1 MIAPRPADEET
12 RLAVLRQYGVLDT
25 PPEQALDDL
34 TALAAYICET
44 PISLITLVD
53 DTRQWFKSR
62 FGFEPSET
70 SRDVSFCAH
79 LLQSASPVVVP
90 DTTRDPRFADNPFV
104 AGPPR
109 IRFYA
114 AAPLCSPE
122 GQVLGTI
129 CVVDVVTRQLDEAQ
143 IGALTALSRQVMT
156 QLELKRNARFLIDR
170 DEQLRLA
177 LDAAHM
183 GTFQGD
189 VVANHLV
196 WSRLHEELWGYAPGE
211 FPGTYRGFANRVHP
225 DDLPRVK
232 ADIARGR
239 IDRTP
244 FESEFRVV
252 WPDGSLHWAQARG
265 EFVFDAAGRAVRM
278 RGVVLD
284 VTARKAAE
292 ASMRENE
299 ERFKEAQRHAGIGSW
314 RYLPGG
320 TLIWSDQMYELFPL
334 PRDVAP
340 TFEAMVSVMHPDDLR
355 DGVHDRFE
363 KAVRSGAREYRAEYR
378 VVWPGHR
385 TRTLF
390 SQGTIRRGAGGELVE
405 VVGTVQDV
413 TERAQAEQRIRKL
426 NRVYAMLSAINET
439 IVREREP
446 STVLAAA
453 CRIAVET
460 GGFRMAYVGLV
471 EPDGRLELRAHAG
484 ADESTVAIV
493 RELIAGRPPAG
504 CAFATHALATGRHA
518 ICNDIAADPL
528 SLPWAAEAAKRGY
541 RSLAVMPLTGES
553 GMLGTFSIYAADTG
567 VFDAEEM
574 RLLDELATDISFA
587 LAVHAREAERQKVE
601 QRFREVVENIR
612 EVFWVTDGER
622 TRMLYVSPAYE
633 TIWGRTRDSLY
644 AAPRSW
650 LEAVPAE
657 DRERIAEIANT
668 RLPTG
673 EFNETFRIIQPEG
686 GVRWIRARAFPVRRD
701 DGRIERI
708 VGFATDITEQHQLED
723 QFRQSQKME
732 SMGRL
737 AGGIAH
743 DFNNLL
749 TVINGT
755 ADLATLSLDEGDP
768 LRADLVQIRL
778 AGDRAAS
785 LTRQLLALSR
795 QQMLKPTVLNLSA
808 VVIGLLEM
816 LKRLLGEDIELDVR
830 TAADLGSVKAD
841 PGQMEQVL
849 LNLAVNARDAM
860 PDGGTLTIETRPAFL
875 DDAYVAEHPANLAGP
890 HVLVAVSDTGTG
902 MDAAT
907 RERIFEPFFTTKEL
921 GKGTGLG
928 LSTVY
933 GIVQQS
939 GGTIWVYS
947 EPGMGTTFKIYLPC
961 VHDAVPAPPPSVA
974 AVTATGTE
982 TILLAED
989 EQALR
994 RLTRRILESAGYAVV
1009 EAANG
1014 EDALRELEAHPGRV
1028 HLLLTDVVMPGMN
1041 GRELA
1046 GRVAALRPDT
1056 KVLYASGYT
1065 DDAILRHGVLDAGSP
1080 FLSKPYTP
1088 TELKRRV
1095 REVLDAPYSMR

>member
-1 MIAPRPADEET
+1 
-12 RLAVLRQYGVLDT
+12 
-25 PPEQALDDL
+25 
-34 TALAAYICET
+34 
-44 PISLITLVD
+44 
-53 DTRQWFKSR
+53 
-62 FGFEPSET
+62 
-70 SRDVSFCAH
+70 
-79 LLQSASPVVVP
+79 
-90 DTTRDPRFADNPFV
+90 
-104 AGPPR
+104 
-109 IRFYA
+109 
-114 AAPLCSPE
+114 
-122 GQVLGTI
+122 
-129 CVVDVVTRQLDEAQ
+129 
-143 IGALTALSRQVMT
+143 
-156 QLELKRNARFLIDR
+156 
-170 DEQLRLA
+170 
-177 LDAAHM
+177 
-183 GTFQGD
+183 
-189 VVANHLV
+189 
-196 WSRLHEELWGYAPGE
+196 
-211 FPGTYRGFANRVHP
+211 
-225 DDLPRVK
+225 
-232 ADIARGR
+232 
-239 IDRTP
+239 
-244 FESEFRVV
+244 
-252 WPDGSLHWAQARG
+252 
-265 EFVFDAAGRAVRM
+265 
-278 RGVVLD
+278 
-284 VTARKAAE
+284 
-292 ASMRENE
+292 
-299 ERFKEAQRHAGIGSW
+299 
-314 RYLPGG
+314 
-320 TLIWSDQMYELFPL
+320 
-334 PRDVAP
+334 
-340 TFEAMVSVMHPDDLR
+340 
-355 DGVHDRFE
+355 
-363 KAVRSGAREYRAEYR
+363 
-378 VVWPGHR
+378 
-385 TRTLF
+385 
-390 SQGTIRRGAGGELVE
+390 
-405 VVGTVQDV
+405 
-413 TERAQAEQRIRKL
+413 
-426 NRVYAMLSAINET
+426 
-439 IVREREP
+439 
-446 STVLAAA
+446 
-453 CRIAVET
+453 
-460 GGFRMAYVGLV
+460 
-471 EPDGRLELRAHAG
+471 
-484 ADESTVAIV
+484 
-493 RELIAGRPPAG
+493 
-504 CAFATHALATGRHA
+504 
-518 ICNDIAADPL
+518 
-528 SLPWAAEAAKRGY
+528 
-541 RSLAVMPLTGES
+541 
-553 GMLGTFSIYAADTG
+553 
-567 VFDAEEM
+567 
-574 RLLDELATDISFA
+574 
-587 LAVHAREAERQKVE
+587 
-601 QRFREVVENIR
+601 
-612 EVFWVTDGER
+612 VFWVTDGAR

-686 GVRWIRARAFPVRRD
+686 GVRWIRSRAFPVRLD

-755 ADLATLSLDEGDP
+755 ADLATLSLAEGDP

-860 PDGGTLTIETRPAFL
+860 PDGGTLTIETRPALL

-961 VHDAVPAPPPSVA
+961 VPEAVPAPPPSVA

-1014 EDALRELEAHPGRV
+1014 EDALRELEAHAGRV

-1046 GRVAALRPDT
+1046 GPVAALRPDT

-1095 REVLDAPYSMR
+1095 REVLDASS